1 MELKFNKN
9 IEYKVIFGK
18 NFLCKGNQT
27 YCLCYINDIPFGSII
42 MEDNYKELKDLAT
55 YGLEYYEDIEIDAA
69 DLKKIPSEELLFSE
83 KYVNIFKKILK
94 DKDKIEEIYYTYM
107 SEKLVLDIFISYIEE
122 LLKLSKG

>member
-18 NFLCKGNQT
+18 NSLCKNNQT

-42 MEDNYKELKDLAT
+42 MEDNYKEIGDLAT
-55 YGLEYYEDIEIDAA
+55 YGLEYYEDIEIDTS
-69 DLKKIPSEELLFSE
+69 DLKKISSEELLFSE

-94 DKDKIEEIYYTYM
+94 DKDKIEKIYYPYM
-107 SEKLVLDIFISYIEE
+107 SEKLILDLFISYIEG
-122 LLKLSKG
+122 LLKL